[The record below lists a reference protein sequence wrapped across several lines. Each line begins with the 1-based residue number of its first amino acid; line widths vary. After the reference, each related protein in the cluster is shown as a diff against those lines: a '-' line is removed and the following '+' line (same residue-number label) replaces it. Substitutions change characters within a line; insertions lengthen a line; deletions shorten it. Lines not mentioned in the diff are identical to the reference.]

1 MEMSIDLLKQLIFE
15 CAADLARGEDS
26 KENIVR
32 RLLELSD
39 VTVKLDNP
47 EKPKGAPCDVP

>member
-1 MEMSIDLLKQLIFE
+1 MEMSIDLLQQLIFE

-39 VTVKLDNP
+39 VAVKLDNP
-47 EKPKGAPCDVP
+47 EKPNGAPCDAP